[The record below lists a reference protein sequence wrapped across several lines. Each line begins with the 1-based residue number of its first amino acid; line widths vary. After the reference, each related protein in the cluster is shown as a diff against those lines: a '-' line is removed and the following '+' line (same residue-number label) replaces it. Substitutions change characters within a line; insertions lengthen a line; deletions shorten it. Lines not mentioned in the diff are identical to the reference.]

1 MFSCAALLS
10 ALNPGYMF
18 QLKSSNLCGE
28 SFCFCCLALAPHQP
42 RLDWQMWFA
51 ALESYSENP
60 WFLSLIHKL
69 LLGKQD
75 VLQLL
80 GEGPFDKSPPQFIR
94 AQLYLYHYTQNTS
107 SLWEVLTHP
116 R

>member
-1 MFSCAALLS
+1 ML
-10 ALNPGYMF
+10 F
-18 QLKSSNLCGE
+18 QEKVDLTQLCD
-28 SFCFCCLALAPHQP
+28 FCINHFITAAPHQP

-69 LLGKQD
+69 MKGQTD
-75 VLQLL
+75 VLQLM
-80 GEGPFDKSPPQFIR
+80 GQNPFKVSPPRFIR
-94 AQLYLYHYTQNTS
+94 AQLYLYHYTRNTS
-107 SLWEVLTHP
+107 SLWQVLFHP